1 MKFGKDLQQ
10 YRAPGWED
18 DYIDYKGLK
27 LILKQLESP
36 EVNKEEVDAE
46 FFQQLEENLEKV
58 WEGHSRGPARR
69 GRRLCTEP
77 GRAPCIRRR
86 WRRLAALPLG
96 IPRGSVPTVPAVAPP
111 AGEPCLPRKVP
122 VPGGGARRDGAGA
135 RELVRR

>member
-58 WEGHSRGPARR
+58 
-69 GRRLCTEP
+69 
-77 GRAPCIRRR
+77 
-86 WRRLAALPLG
+86 
-96 IPRGSVPTVPAVAPP
+96 
-111 AGEPCLPRKVP
+111 
-122 VPGGGARRDGAGA
+122 
-135 RELVRR
+135 